1 MSGEKDELQELE
13 MESDAALFEGAA
25 GETEK
30 ETPEPVVVEKEEA
43 EPETPEAK
51 ADETE
56 KPDTTA
62 EQDKS
67 GLIPSWRLREET
79 EAKNA
84 AIRERDADRA
94 ERAKLAERLAKLEK
108 PTEQKADE
116 PPDPLIDPQAYA
128 KWQDQRLD
136 TRLRQER
143 GELSMRYTR
152 KANPEVFDKA
162 YAAINEAMSK
172 GDRLS
177 QLRIYNSPDPGEELI
192 AWYKE
197 AETRREVGNDPATYK
212 ARVLEEALKDPT
224 YLAKA
229 IAAAKVSAGA
239 PAQTNGDARP
249 VVKLPPSLT
258 GAARADAASMNSDDN
273 DVSDEGLMS
282 YALR

>member
-56 KPDTTA
+56 KLDTTA
-62 EQDKS
+62 EQDK
-67 GLIPSWRLREET
+67 GLIPSWRLREEADARKEAVKALET
-79 EAKNA
+79 E
-84 AIRERDADRA
+84 RS
-94 ERAKLAERLAKLEK
+94 ERAKLVDRLARLEK

-116 PPDPLIDPQAYA
+116 PPDPLIDPQGYS
-128 KWQDQRLD
+128 KWQDNRLD
-136 TRLRQER
+136 LRLRQER
-143 GELSMRYTR
+143 GEMSMRYTR
-152 KANPEVFDKA
+152 KQNPEVFDKA
-162 YAAINEAMSK
+162 YAAITDAMSK

-177 QLRIYNSPDPGEELI
+177 QLRVYNSPDPGEELI

-229 IAAAKVSAGA
+229 IEAAKASAGGA
-239 PAQTNGDARP
+239 PAQTNGGARP